1 MRRVLVVGAGITGL
15 AAAHRVTELNDSLDG
30 RDFEPLVLEASSR
43 AGGTITTER
52 HGEFLIEGGPETKVD
67 RGSLAKV
74 RGRCELVGRYRY
86 WDEPQGPTLYV
97 YDDVQD
103 LVGRIVNPRSV
114 RILD

>member
-1 MRRVLVVGAGITGL
+1 MKVTLILLSSLLLLIAALALPAFDGSGDGL
-15 AAAHRVTELNDSLDG
+15 TPCRCPSESG
-30 RDFEPLVLEASSR
+30 RAVECGEAS
-43 AGGTITTER
+43 
-52 HGEFLIEGGPETKVD
+52 GELCRLLVEGGPETKVD

-74 RGRCELVGRYRY
+74 RGRRELVGRYRY

-114 RILD
+114 RLLD